1 MKKSELLI
9 TSLLLLALGACRSET
24 VELPISEGRLIL
36 RPLDDNSIRVSVK
49 GPETIELE
57 ELYYCSETKRP
68 DFKVVRDG
76 GKTQIRQKCLTTVFD
91 SEDGSLSYY
100 RPDGSLL
107 LL

>member
-36 RPLDDNSIRVSVK
+36 KPLDDNSIRVSVK

-68 DFKVVRDG
+68 DFK
-76 GKTQIRQKCLTTVFD
+76 
-91 SEDGSLSYY
+91 
-100 RPDGSLL
+100 
-107 LL
+107 